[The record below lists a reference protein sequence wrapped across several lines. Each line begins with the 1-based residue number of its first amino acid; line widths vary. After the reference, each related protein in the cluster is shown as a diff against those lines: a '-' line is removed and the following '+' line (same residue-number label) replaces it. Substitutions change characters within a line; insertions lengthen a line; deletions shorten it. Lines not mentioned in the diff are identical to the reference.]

1 MSGAASNI
9 YSLSTSNQSR
19 IINRL
24 PRKFLCHTAHNISC
38 YESAAIVLPTSIVPF
53 RQDLPPS
60 GGYQPIRYKR
70 NLPGKNL
77 SGLTMFGGVI
87 AICAYGFYKVGLGNL
102 EKRELKR
109 ERAWSRIHLI
119 PLLMAESDRDAYRRN
134 EAQIA
139 REKEI
144 MKDVP
149 GWEAGKSVYNTKKY
163 TAPNFIVL

>member
-1 MSGAASNI
+1 MSGA
-9 YSLSTSNQSR
+9 
-19 IINRL
+19 
-24 PRKFLCHTAHNISC
+24 
-38 YESAAIVLPTSIVPF
+38 VPF

-77 SGLTMFGGVI
+77 SGLTIFGSVI

-102 EKRELKR
+102 EQRELKR

-119 PLLMAESDRDAYRRN
+119 PVLMAESDRDEYRRN
-134 EAQIA
+134 EAQVA

-149 GWEAGKSVYNTKKY
+149 GWEAGKSVYNTKRY
-163 TAPNFIVL
+163 TPKNFTVL

>member
-1 MSGAASNI
+1 MASTRRTALPLVYTALRAPTLPPRPTLSNTTQATMSGA
-9 YSLSTSNQSR
+9 
-19 IINRL
+19 
-24 PRKFLCHTAHNISC
+24 
-38 YESAAIVLPTSIVPF
+38 VPY

-77 SGLTMFGGVI
+77 SGLTIFGGVI
-87 AICAYGFYKVGLGNL
+87 AICAYGFYKVGQGNL
-102 EKRELKR
+102 EQRELKR

-119 PLLMAESDRDAYRRN
+119 PLLMAESDRDAFRRS
-134 EAQIA
+134 EAQLA

-149 GWEAGKSVYNTKKY
+149 GWEAGKSVYNTKRY
-163 TAPNFIVL
+163 TPPNFVVL